1 MPLLTREQE
10 RTTIAILNTHSV
22 RAVEQTYNEPAKV
35 LSDGNWIMSACLKCS
50 NPRCIKYAEEEVV
63 CTDFPEFAYERDL
76 NVCPVGAIKWDYT
89 SELPEIDNSKCIKC
103 GLCAARCPIGA
114 IYKADAHIMVSKPN
128 SSYDELPY
136 NAENIEKQ
144 KSQIKELQKIYW
156 KRQFQKE
163 SNAIL
168 EQMYKAVKKFDGRSN
183 ASKILVRNLMIALGY
198 HCSTSRTG
206 DVYTRMDGVYS
217 GWKCKGAIEIEF
229 GKDTLEASRGI
240 LEDIAVLHSRSNIDK
255 MDNKAL
261 VVCLSLP
268 NKRQGYFQVIK
279 DVKKVLNL
287 KIQTISLGALL
298 ILVWN
303 GANVNFKE
311 EEFYVDFDN
320 MSIREIIEFR
330 ITRKSYISEGKLG
343 ILEPEK

>member
-1 MPLLTREQE
+1 MPLLTREEE
-10 RTTIAILNTHSV
+10 RTTVAVLNTQSV

-35 LSDGNWIMSACLKCS
+35 LIDGNWIMSACLKCS
-50 NPRCIKYAEEEVV
+50 NPRCMKYTEEEVV
-63 CTDFPEFAYERDL
+63 CTDFPEFAYDRDL

-89 SELPEIDNSKCIKC
+89 RELPAIDNSKCIKC

-114 IYKADAHIMVSKPN
+114 IYKADSQIIVSKPN

-136 NAENIEKQ
+136 NAKNIEKQ
-144 KSQIKELQKIYW
+144 NAQIKELQKIYW

-163 SNAIL
+163 SDAIL
-168 EQMYKAVKKFDGRSN
+168 EQMYGAIKEFDGRSN

-198 HCSTSRTG
+198 HCSTSRIG

-217 GWKCKGAIEIEF
+217 GWKCKGVIEIEF

-240 LEDIAVLHSRSNIDK
+240 LDDIAVLHSRNNIDK
-255 MDNKAL
+255 MDNKAI

-298 ILVWN
+298 LLVWN

-320 MSIREIIEFR
+320 MSIREMIEFR
-330 ITRKSYISEGKLG
+330 IARKSYISEGKLG
-343 ILEPEK
+343 MLEPEK